1 MAWGWLRMIETIG
14 DLVDVGR
21 KVRRATSA
29 VTGDGGEIQRAEPQS
44 GLTSALGQMETRL
57 TGVLIGALQEA
68 FDRDRARLD
77 LEREQVAAEQRRAQE
92 ALRLEADRQV
102 AERVLAERR
111 LITIAALALWITSA
125 ALAAWLPG
133 MREPVAR
140 VPLGLG
146 WASVIGAIAL
156 VSSSRGSLA
165 QGFLLAGFGL
175 IALAVVLAL

>member
-1 MAWGWLRMIETIG
+1 MAWGWLRVIETIG

-21 KVRRATSA
+21 KVRRASSA
-29 VTGDGGEIQRAEPQS
+29 VRGEGAEIARTEPQ

-77 LEREQVAAEQRRAQE
+77 LERERAEADDRRARE
-92 ALRLEADRQV
+92 ALRLEAERQS
-102 AERVLAERR
+102 AERALAERR
-111 LITIAALALWITSA
+111 LTMIAALALWITSA

-133 MREPVAR
+133 MRAPAAR
-140 VPLGLG
+140 LPLGLG
-146 WASVIGAIAL
+146 WASLIGAIAIA
-156 VSSSRGSLA
+156 SASRRA
-165 QGFLLAGFGL
+165 VAHGFLLGGFGL

>member
-1 MAWGWLRMIETIG
+1 MAWGWLRVIETIG

-29 VTGDGGEIQRAEPQS
+29 VTGDGGEIQRTEPQG

-77 LEREQVAAEQRRAQE
+77 LERERVDEERRRAQE
-92 ALRLEADRQV
+92 ALRLEAERLA
-102 AERVLAERR
+102 AERALAERR
-111 LITIAALALWITSA
+111 LTMIAALALWITSA
-125 ALAAWLPG
+125 AVAAFLPG
-133 MREPVAR
+133 MRATVAR

-146 WASVIGAIAL
+146 WASIIGAIAFATA
-156 VSSSRGSLA
+156 SRGPAA
-165 QGFLLAGFGL
+165 QGFLLAGFAL
-175 IALAVVLAL
+175 IALAIVLAL